1 MATAVPPPPPPGPT
15 PATPAPIPA
24 ATVTVPNPPPGLAQL
39 ALGARIEATVQGQGG
54 SGQVQVQTPV
64 GPLTV
69 QTAFPLPAGSTLVL
83 QFISFSPQAQFQ
95 LNSIDGN
102 PVLQGARPTATAN
115 PSLGPPSTAAGA
127 GAPTAAT
134 SGGAAPGATA
144 GQVTLTVGTAVT
156 ATLLGPTTTGAPA
169 LGGTLLARTPT
180 TGVQGAPQASAPGA
194 PGASTAAAPAG
205 SVGPPGPAAPGI
217 ATSPAGPGTLA
228 AVAPGNA
235 AGAPKGTQAGH
246 VAGSQ
251 LTVRIAAAQPPIP
264 GAPVVSPTPGSAPL
278 APGTTLAATVTGTTA
293 TGHPVVQTPAGSVSL
308 ATPTPLPTGTTLTL
322 EVVSR
327 PQLPAPA
334 AMPSLHAR
342 EGLVLSRE
350 WPALKE
356 AMATLQQTDP
366 AAAQQLIDRIM
377 PQPDA
382 RLSTSMLFFLAALR
396 GGTIQGWLGDGIAR
410 ALQRSRPD
418 ILSRLG
424 DDFSALRRMGEEAPG
439 RDWRMM
445 PIPLYGGA
453 EIDQIRMLMRRHGG
467 DRDEDDDETGPR
479 GGIRFVLDVDL
490 SRLGRMQLDG
500 LVREKDKRFD
510 LIVRSDQPL
519 PGPIQNDI
527 RAIFEDAIGASGTK
541 GGLAFQSMPAEFVE
555 IPDDDEPRPG
565 VVV

>member
-24 ATVTVPNPPPGLAQL
+24 ATVTVPNPPPGLSQL
-39 ALGARIEATVQGQGG
+39 ALGARIEAIVQGQGG

-69 QTAFPLPAGSTLVL
+69 QTGIPLPAGSTLVL
-83 QFISFSPQAQFQ
+83 QFLSLAPQAQFQ

-115 PSLGPPSTAAGA
+115 PSLGLPSTATGS
-127 GAPTAAT
+127 GAPTVAT
-134 SGGAAPGATA
+134 GGGAAAGATA
-144 GQVTLTVGTAVT
+144 GQVSLTVGTAVT
-156 ATLLGPTTTGAPA
+156 ATLLGPTTTGAPT
-169 LGGTLLARTPT
+169 LGGTPLAGASA
-180 TGVQGAPQASAPGA
+180 TGAQGALQAPASGT
-194 PGASTAAAPAG
+194 PGASTAPVPAG
-205 SVGPPGPAAPGI
+205 GVGPPGPAVPGI
-217 ATSPAGPGTLA
+217 ATPPTGIGTPAA
-228 AVAPGNA
+228 SAPGGV
-235 AGAPKGTQAGH
+235 AGVQAGTQAGH

-251 LTVRIAAAQPPIP
+251 LTVRIAAAQPPVP
-264 GAPVVSPTPGSAPL
+264 GAPVVSPPAGPTNL
-278 APGTTLAATVTGTTA
+278 VPGTTLAATVTGTTA
-293 TGHPVVQTPAGSVSL
+293 TGHPVVQTASGSVSL
-308 ATPTPLPTGTTLTL
+308 ATPTPLPTGTTLNL
-322 EVVSR
+322 EVISR
-327 PQLPAPA
+327 PHPPTPA

-424 DDFSALRRMGEEAPG
+424 DDFSALQRMGEEAPG

-467 DRDEDDDETGPR
+467 ERDEDDDETGPR

-510 LIVRSDQPL
+510 LIVRSDQPF
-519 PGPIQNDI
+519 PGPVQNDI

-555 IPDDDEPRPG
+555 ISDDDEPRPG